1 MDLYIFYCVTI
12 TLFYKIKIGLGIFYF
27 ISLGYIMG
35 NNGNQLLAK
44 ITTSPNHNNF
54 VTDCA
59 NVNISFEKSTTP
71 CNSNGNLIMQK
82 SRKKMDKYSCEIC
95 DYKTDDKF
103 NYDKHILTPK
113 HENLQKLQEKN
124 SQFSCTACNFI
135 TNNRTN
141 YSKHIL
147 TAKHMKIT
155 IDEIKTKHV
164 CLSCKKH
171 YKYASGL
178 SRHKRLVH
186 QNTTQENMIV
196 PSDNEL
202 IKMVMEENAKL
213 HAAMKEQS
221 AAIQALIPHV
231 GNNNNNTTNN
241 KKFNI
246 NIFLNETC
254 KDAIN
259 MKDFIKNI
267 QITLK
272 DVMHAAENGVLSSS
286 RNLVLKGLQ
295 DMEITTRPIHCT
307 DVKRNTMYIK
317 DKGAWNKDQDNEEL
331 KKTMQC
337 VSTKHVKAIK
347 EWEAANPN
355 YMASDKGQQEYIRI
369 VQKITQSVVQSK
381 RDMQSTI
388 KNVAEETHLNT

>member
-1 MDLYIFYCVTI
+1 MELMELILAKKKYEKYECKKCNYITNHKQNFEKHLLTRKHKMELNGTILANKSMSPVFCETCCIYVTDNYAFEKHK
-12 TLFYKIKIGLGIFYF
+12 TTKRHQKS
-27 ISLGYIMG
+27 ISLANKSM
-35 NNGNQLLAK
+35 
-44 ITTSPNHNNF
+44 SPLF
-54 VTDCA
+54 VCD
-59 NVNISFEKSTTP
+59 I
-71 CNSNGNLIMQK
+71 CNKQ
-82 SRKKMDKYSCEIC
+82 
-95 DYKTDDKF
+95 YK
-103 NYDKHILTPK
+103 H
-113 HENLQKLQEKN
+113 
-124 SQFSCTACNFI
+124 
-135 TNNRTN
+135 
-141 YSKHIL
+141 
-147 TAKHMKIT
+147 
-155 IDEIKTKHV
+155 
-164 CLSCKKH
+164 
-171 YKYASGL
+171 ASGL
-178 SRHKRLVH
+178 WKHKNTVH
-186 QNTTQENMIV
+186 QYSDIISKDSAQV
-196 PSDNEL
+196 PTEKEL

-213 HAAMKEQS
+213 CAEMQSQNAKHHAEM
-221 AAIQALIPHV
+221 QALIPHV
-231 GNNNNNTTNN
+231 GNNNTTNNN

-267 QITLK
+267 QVTLK

-286 RNLVLKGLQ
+286 RNLVLQGLQ

-347 EWEAANPN
+347 EWEAEHPN
-355 YMASDKGQQEYIRI
+355 YMASDKGQQEYIKI

-388 KNVAEETHLNT
+388 KNVAEETHLTT

>member
-1 MDLYIFYCVTI
+1 MAMNGNKNSDKNSDKFECNTCNYITKVKQNYIRHTLTRRHLSAMNGNKNSDKILDTFECKKCNYI
-12 TLFYKIKIGLGIFYF
+12 TGDKSDYIKHLLTRKHKNSDKNDENTQIYICQNCTKQYKTYSGLWRHKKICIST
-27 ISLGYIMG
+27 ISLV
-35 NNGNQLLAK
+35 
-44 ITTSPNHNNF
+44 S
-54 VTDCA
+54 
-59 NVNISFEKSTTP
+59 
-71 CNSNGNLIMQK
+71 
-82 SRKKMDKYSCEIC
+82 
-95 DYKTDDKF
+95 
-103 NYDKHILTPK
+103 
-113 HENLQKLQEKN
+113 
-124 SQFSCTACNFI
+124 
-135 TNNRTN
+135 
-141 YSKHIL
+141 
-147 TAKHMKIT
+147 
-155 IDEIKTKHV
+155 
-164 CLSCKKH
+164 
-171 YKYASGL
+171 
-178 SRHKRLVH
+178 
-186 QNTTQENMIV
+186 QENSIV
-196 PSDNEL
+196 PSESEL

-213 HAAMKEQS
+213 CSEMQAQNAKHHAEM
-221 AAIQALIPHV
+221 QALIPHV
-231 GNNNNNTTNN
+231 GNNNNNNSHN

-317 DKGAWNKDQDNEEL
+317 DKGAWNKDNDNEEL

-347 EWEAANPN
+347 EWEAVHPN

>member
-1 MDLYIFYCVTI
+1 ME
-12 TLFYKIKIGLGIFYF
+12 LFGTNNLANSTTNYFCNTCNYKTANKYYF
-27 ISLGYIMG
+27 AKHKLTRKHLDGT
-35 NNGNQLLAK
+35 NGTANLAK
-44 ITTSPNHNNF
+44 KTTNFICEKCDF
-54 VTDCA
+54 VTDNKSNFIKHTMTRKHRKSENLA
-59 NVNISFEKSTTP
+59 NLATKTT
-71 CNSNGNLIMQK
+71 NNHI
-82 SRKKMDKYSCEIC
+82 CEIC
-95 DYKTDDKF
+95 GR
-103 NYDKHILTPK
+103 
-113 HENLQKLQEKN
+113 Q
-124 SQFSCTACNFI
+124 
-135 TNNRTN
+135 
-141 YSKHIL
+141 
-147 TAKHMKIT
+147 
-155 IDEIKTKHV
+155 
-164 CLSCKKH
+164 

-178 SRHKRLVH
+178 WKHKNMVH
-186 QNTTQENMIV
+186 QIAPQENSIV
-196 PSDNEL
+196 TSESEL
-202 IKMVMEENAKL
+202 IKIVMEENAKL
-213 HAAMKEQS
+213 HAAIKE
-221 AAIQALIPHV
+221 LIPHI
-231 GNNNNNTTNN
+231 GNTTNSHN

-246 NIFLNETC
+246 QIFLNETC

-295 DMEITTRPIHCT
+295 DMEVTTRPIHCT

-337 VSTKHVKAIK
+337 VSTKHMKAIK

-355 YMASDKGQQEYIRI
+355 YMDSDKGQQEYIRI

-388 KNVAEETHLNT
+388 KNVAEETHLSI

>member
-1 MDLYIFYCVTI
+1 ME
-12 TLFYKIKIGLGIFYF
+12 LFGTK
-27 ISLGYIMG
+27 
-35 NNGNQLLAK
+35 NLA
-44 ITTSPNHNNF
+44 N
-54 VTDCA
+54 
-59 NVNISFEKSTTP
+59 STTNYF
-71 CNSNGNLIMQK
+71 CHT
-82 SRKKMDKYSCEIC
+82 C
-95 DYKTDDKF
+95 DYKTANKYYF
-103 NYDKHILTPK
+103 TKHKLTRK
-113 HENLQKLQEKN
+113 HLDGTNGTANLAKKTTNFICEKCNFRTDNKSNFIQHKMTRKHRKSENLANLATK
-124 SQFSCTACNFI
+124 T
-135 TNNRTN
+135 TNN
-141 YSKHIL
+141 HIC
-147 TAKHMKIT
+147 
-155 IDEIKTKHV
+155 EV
-164 CLSCKKH
+164 CNKQ

-178 SRHKRLVH
+178 WKHK
-186 QNTTQENMIV
+186 NTTHQHSSLVPKESTQV
-196 PSDNEL
+196 PSENEL
-202 IKMVMEENAKL
+202 IKIVMEENAKL
-213 HAAMKEQS
+213 HAAIKE
-221 AAIQALIPHV
+221 LIPHV

-347 EWEAANPN
+347 EWEAAHPN
-355 YMASDKGQQEYIRI
+355 YMDSDKGQQEYIRI
-369 VQKITQSVVQSK
+369 VQKITQSVVQHK
-381 RDMQSTI
+381 RDMQCTI
-388 KNVAEETHLNT
+388 KNVAEKTHLTVE

>member
-1 MDLYIFYCVTI
+1 MELFGTKKVAISTTNFYC
-12 TLFYKIKIGLGIFYF
+12 
-27 ISLGYIMG
+27 
-35 NNGNQLLAK
+35 
-44 ITTSPNHNNF
+44 
-54 VTDCA
+54 
-59 NVNISFEKSTTP
+59 
-71 CNSNGNLIMQK
+71 QK
-82 SRKKMDKYSCEIC
+82 C
-95 DYKTDDKF
+95 DYKTDNKYYF
-103 NYDKHILTPK
+103 AK
-113 HENLQKLQEKN
+113 HELTRKHLNGTNGTKKVAPKTTKYFCELCDYRTDNKTDFIKHGLTLKHKNREKVAKIATKTTN
-124 SQFSCTACNFI
+124 FS
-135 TNNRTN
+135 
-141 YSKHIL
+141 
-147 TAKHMKIT
+147 
-155 IDEIKTKHV
+155 HV
-164 CLSCKKH
+164 CEICHKQ

-178 SRHKRLVH
+178 WKHKNAVH
-186 QNTTQENMIV
+186 SQCAIV
-196 PSDNEL
+196 QKDSAQVPTAKVL

-221 AAIQALIPHV
+221 AAMQALIPHV

-347 EWEAANPN
+347 EWEATHPN
-355 YMASDKGQQEYIRI
+355 YMDSDKGQQEYIRI
-369 VQKITQSVVQSK
+369 VQKITQSVVQHK
-381 RDMQSTI
+381 RDMQCTI
-388 KNVAEETHLNT
+388 KNVAEKTHLSV

>member
-1 MDLYIFYCVTI
+1 
-12 TLFYKIKIGLGIFYF
+12 
-27 ISLGYIMG
+27 
-35 NNGNQLLAK
+35 
-44 ITTSPNHNNF
+44 
-54 VTDCA
+54 
-59 NVNISFEKSTTP
+59 
-71 CNSNGNLIMQK
+71 
-82 SRKKMDKYSCEIC
+82 
-95 DYKTDDKF
+95 
-103 NYDKHILTPK
+103 
-113 HENLQKLQEKN
+113 
-124 SQFSCTACNFI
+124 
-135 TNNRTN
+135 
-141 YSKHIL
+141 
-147 TAKHMKIT
+147 
-155 IDEIKTKHV
+155 
-164 CLSCKKH
+164 
-171 YKYASGL
+171 
-178 SRHKRLVH
+178 
-186 QNTTQENMIV
+186 
-196 PSDNEL
+196 
-202 IKMVMEENAKL
+202 MVMEENAKL
-213 HAAMKEQS
+213 CDEMQSQNAKHHAEM
-221 AAIQALIPHV
+221 QALIPHI
-231 GNNNNNTTNN
+231 GNTTNSHN

-295 DMEITTRPIHCT
+295 DMELTTRPIHCT

-337 VSTKHVKAIK
+337 VSTKHMKAIK

-355 YMASDKGQQEYIRI
+355 YMDSDKGQQEYIRI

-388 KNVAEETHLNT
+388 KNVAEETHLST

>member
-1 MDLYIFYCVTI
+1 ME
-12 TLFYKIKIGLGIFYF
+12 LFGTK
-27 ISLGYIMG
+27 
-35 NNGNQLLAK
+35 NLA
-44 ITTSPNHNNF
+44 I
-54 VTDCA
+54 
-59 NVNISFEKSTTP
+59 STTKFF
-71 CNSNGNLIMQK
+71 CKN
-82 SRKKMDKYSCEIC
+82 C
-95 DYKTDDKF
+95 DYKTDNKYYF
-103 NYDKHILTPK
+103 AKHKLTRK
-113 HENLQKLQEKN
+113 HLDGTNGTANLAKKTTNFICEKCNFRTDNKSNFIQHKMTRKHRKSENLANLATK
-124 SQFSCTACNFI
+124 T
-135 TNNRTN
+135 TNN
-141 YSKHIL
+141 HIC
-147 TAKHMKIT
+147 
-155 IDEIKTKHV
+155 EV
-164 CLSCKKH
+164 CNKQ

-178 SRHKRLVH
+178 WKHK
-186 QNTTQENMIV
+186 NTTHQHSSLVPKESTQV
-196 PSDNEL
+196 PSENEL
-202 IKMVMEENAKL
+202 IKIVMEENAKL
-213 HAAMKEQS
+213 HAAIKE
-221 AAIQALIPHV
+221 LIPHV

-347 EWEAANPN
+347 EWEAAHPN
-355 YMASDKGQQEYIRI
+355 YMDSDKGQQEYIRI
-369 VQKITQSVVQSK
+369 VQKITQSVVQHK
-381 RDMQSTI
+381 RDMQCTI
-388 KNVAEETHLNT
+388 KNVAEETHLSS

>member
-1 MDLYIFYCVTI
+1 MELME
-12 TLFYKIKIGLGIFYF
+12 L
-27 ISLGYIMG
+27 
-35 NNGNQLLAK
+35 NLAK
-44 ITTSPNHNNF
+44 KKYEKYECEKCNYITNHKQN
-54 VTDCA
+54 
-59 NVNISFEKSTTP
+59 FEKHLLTRKHKMELNGTILANKSMSPVFCETCCIYVADNYAFEKHKTTKKH
-71 CNSNGNLIMQK
+71 QK
-82 SRKKMDKYSCEIC
+82 SMNLANKSMSPLFVCDIC
-95 DYKTDDKF
+95 NK
-103 NYDKHILTPK
+103 
-113 HENLQKLQEKN
+113 Q
-124 SQFSCTACNFI
+124 
-135 TNNRTN
+135 
-141 YSKHIL
+141 
-147 TAKHMKIT
+147 
-155 IDEIKTKHV
+155 
-164 CLSCKKH
+164 

-178 SRHKRLVH
+178 WKHKHTAH
-186 QNTTQENMIV
+186 QHSDIIAKDSTQV
-196 PSDNEL
+196 PSEKEL
-202 IKMVMEENAKL
+202 VKIVMEENAKL
-213 HAAMKEQS
+213 HAAIKE
-221 AAIQALIPHV
+221 LIPHV

-286 RNLVLKGLQ
+286 RNLVLQGLQ
-295 DMEITTRPIHCT
+295 DMEVTTRPIHCT

-337 VSTKHVKAIK
+337 VSTKHIKAIK
-347 EWEAANPN
+347 EWEAAHPN
-355 YMASDKGQQEYIRI
+355 YMDTDKGQQEYIKI

-388 KNVAEETHLNT
+388 KNVAEETHVTT